1 MDINVKV
8 TLDAAPAFMAVLQG
22 LFKPLAGGGTASTP
36 APTVSSKNKLKNSD
50 KVEKTATPEP
60 EPAAD
65 PAPEAADTT
74 EAVDEVDAPDEV
86 EPSVTIEQI
95 RALIP
100 GAKAKVGTDKVKALL
115 TKYDTANV
123 TNLPK
128 AKYDEFYNELKN
140 LAA

>member
-22 LFKPLAGGGTASTP
+22 LLSAVATQSTSSSAP
-36 APTVSSKNKLKNSD
+36 ATGNSSKSKLKNSD
-50 KVEKTATPEP
+50 KVTEKAPEP
-60 EPAAD
+60 IPAA
-65 PAPEAADTT
+65 AAEPVQETDD
-74 EAVDEVDAPDEV
+74 EIVDSLADNAAA

-100 GAKAKVGTDKVKALL
+100 EKKALVGADRLKALL
-115 TKYDTANV
+115 TKYGTQNV

-128 AKYDEFYNELKN
+128 PNYDAFYNELKN